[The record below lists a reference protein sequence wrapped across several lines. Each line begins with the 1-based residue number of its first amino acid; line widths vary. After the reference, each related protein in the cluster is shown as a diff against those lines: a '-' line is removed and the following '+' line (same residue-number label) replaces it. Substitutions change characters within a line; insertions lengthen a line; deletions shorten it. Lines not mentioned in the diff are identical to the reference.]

1 MYVCKESACNSGDPD
16 QSLGRED
23 LLKKGMATH
32 SSIFAWRI
40 PWTKEPG
47 RIQSVGCKESD
58 MTEQPTLNTYKCK
71 LTQSYLQLVCQS
83 HVTKIFNFKRDIYTL
98 S

>member
-40 PWTKEPG
+40 PWTEKLTGYGPW
-47 RIQSVGCKESD
+47 GCKDLET
-58 MTEQPTLNTYKCK
+58 TE
-71 LTQSYLQLVCQS
+71 
-83 HVTKIFNFKRDIYTL
+83 
-98 S
+98 